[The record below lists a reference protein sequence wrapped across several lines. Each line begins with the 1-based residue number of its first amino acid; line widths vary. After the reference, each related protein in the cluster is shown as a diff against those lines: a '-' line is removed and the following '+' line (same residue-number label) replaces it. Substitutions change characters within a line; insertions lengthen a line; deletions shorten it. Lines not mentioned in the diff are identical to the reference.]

1 MVDVDQGW
9 QHLHD
14 NFIKALDKVAP
25 IIIMNNVKQR
35 KCWTTLELMSLIRE
49 RDHKKAT
56 ADALLNNKDNEEFK
70 KIRNKV
76 KRLIIKSKRAYILNK

>member
-1 MVDVDQGW
+1 MVTPLKETFTCRTLTGYTLENLDFELKSLDWSSFDNMVDVDQGW

-35 KCWTTLELMSLIRE
+35 
-49 RDHKKAT
+49 
-56 ADALLNNKDNEEFK
+56 
-70 KIRNKV
+70 
-76 KRLIIKSKRAYILNK
+76 